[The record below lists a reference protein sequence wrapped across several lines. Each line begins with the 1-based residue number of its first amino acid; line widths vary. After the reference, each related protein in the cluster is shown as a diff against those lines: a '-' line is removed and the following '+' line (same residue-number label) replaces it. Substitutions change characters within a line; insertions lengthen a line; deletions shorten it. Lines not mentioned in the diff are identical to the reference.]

1 MKTFL
6 TWKFSK
12 SLPST
17 HSFQEN
23 IKGCMQENQRRQ
35 HEKKEDTE
43 SKTCGYKAGIEV
55 MRLTEESLL
64 QAETTGVD

>member
-1 MKTFL
+1 
-6 TWKFSK
+6 
-12 SLPST
+12 
-17 HSFQEN
+17 
-23 IKGCMQENQRRQ
+23 MQENQRRQ